1 MPIDGEVNQTCHP
14 ERGKKEGE
22 EGGGGKQ
29 NIGGKRERERERER
43 QTERQRVV
51 DVAIDLQQA
60 IRLRRWVA
68 LNGQKP
74 RRHRL
79 RLPSWSQEGNNT
91 RSCLLSHRVNH
102 RHCHFF
108 SFSFLSYLDIHF
120 HSSWYCPRQIGNK
133 KKKRN
138 QQQTEPRRGT
148 RRETENKQ

>member
-79 RLPSWSQEGNNT
+79 RLPS
-91 RSCLLSHRVNH
+91 
-102 RHCHFF
+102 
-108 SFSFLSYLDIHF
+108 
-120 HSSWYCPRQIGNK
+120 
-133 KKKRN
+133 
-138 QQQTEPRRGT
+138 
-148 RRETENKQ
+148 